1 MGGKAHL
8 IVGGLVGVGV
18 AQYVGVNMET
28 TIGFVLLGSVVGLV
42 PDLDVNGTM
51 SNRLTRRRQNTSF
64 ILRVIGTLIILASLL
79 FETGN
84 ERIIGA
90 GAGLLLILSLS
101 SLIKQRIKLFVIGLI
116 VLSVGISLNIIW
128 LMMFGIYISIASRLP
143 HRSLTHS
150 FIGLIY
156 FAVLSYYLEQY
167 MLVEGIMLVC
177 IMSYISHLVLDMR
190 LIPVNR
196 RGVRLLQPF
205 SKLEI

>member
-28 TIGFVLLGSVVGLV
+28 TIGFGLLGSVVGLV

-51 SNRLTRRRQNTSF
+51 SNRLTRRRKNTSF
-64 ILRVIGTLIILASLL
+64 ILRVIGALIILASLL
-79 FETGN
+79 FEIGN

-101 SLIKQRIKLFVIGLI
+101 SLIKQRMKLFGVGLI
-116 VLSVGISLNIIW
+116 ILSMGIFLNIIW

-156 FAVLSYYLEQY
+156 FAILGYYLEQY
-167 MLVEGIMLVC
+167 LLVDGIMLVC